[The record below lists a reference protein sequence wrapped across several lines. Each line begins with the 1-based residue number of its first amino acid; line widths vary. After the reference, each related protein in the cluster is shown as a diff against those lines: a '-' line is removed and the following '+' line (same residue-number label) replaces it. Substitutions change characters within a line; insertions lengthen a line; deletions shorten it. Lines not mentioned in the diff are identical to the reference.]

1 MYIVGLEL
9 VWDTGSSV
17 LFFFLGSE
25 VPLAAHVLLI
35 TTQQVLEPGR
45 KKNNTAC
52 RKKKYSQNFEDYV
65 ERTDIGA
72 NVPQSGPKGLKLAH
86 TVQDNLD
93 GPKWSN
99 NLVSRHRPQNSN
111 G

>member
-9 VWDTGSSV
+9 VWDSGSSV

-45 KKNNTAC
+45 KKNNTGR
-52 RKKKYSQNFEDYV
+52 RKKSYSQNFEGYV
-65 ERTDIGA
+65 GRPDIWA
-72 NVPQSGPKGLKLAH
+72 NVSQSGPKW
-86 TVQDNLD
+86 LD
-93 GPKWSN
+93 GPHCP
-99 NLVSRHRPQNSN
+99 R
-111 G
+111 

>member
-1 MYIVGLEL
+1 MRLVGFEIVRDSPSSIL
-9 VWDTGSSV
+9 V
-17 LFFFLGSE
+17 FFLGSE
-25 VPLAAHVLLI
+25 APLAAHVLLI

-72 NVPQSGPKGLKLAH
+72 NVSQCGPKWLKLAH

-93 GPKWSN
+93 GPKWSK
-99 NLVSRHRPQNSN
+99 NLVSRHHLQYSS